1 MPHIP
6 MEIRRWI
13 YGVALAGIPL
23 LVAFGIVEESQAPLW
38 VAFVAAVIAPGLALA
53 NISPDDDQ
61 NPHWDDDA
69 EAIEAEMDDEDE

>member
-38 VAFVAAVIAPGLALA
+38 IAFVAAVIAPGLALA
-53 NISPDDDQ
+53 NMSPDAEPH
-61 NPHWDDDA
+61 PHWDD
-69 EAIEAEMDDEDE
+69 ELEAELAEEDEDA

>member
-6 MEIRRWI
+6 MEVRKWI

-23 LVAFGIVEESQAPLW
+23 LVAFGIIEESQAPLW

-53 NISPDDDQ
+53 NMAPDDDQ
-61 NPHWDDDA
+61 NPHWDDEA
-69 EAIEAEMDDEDE
+69 EVDAIELEADDE